1 MLKAI
6 KFAVIKHQGQVRKV
20 SGEPYVTHPI
30 GVAELVLKYKQS
42 KHINALVDAAI
53 LHDCLEDTDATFV
66 EIATEFSPLVASLVL
81 EMTSDPEMIKKM
93 GKLEYLK
100 KRLVGMSSYALV
112 DKLCDR
118 LYNINDNPT
127 PKMIAD
133 TKELMVFLKDNRKL
147 SETHLAI
154 IQDIES
160 SL

>member
-6 KFAVIKHQGQVRKV
+6 QFAIVKHNGQFRKV

-30 GVAELVLKYKQS
+30 AVAELVLKYKRS
-42 KHINALVDAAI
+42 KHINALVEAAI

-66 EIATEFSPLVASLVL
+66 ELATEFSPLVASLVL
-81 EMTSDPEMIKKM
+81 ELTSDTNMIKQM

-118 LYNINDNPT
+118 LHNISDNPT
-127 PKMIAD
+127 QKMKDD
-133 TKELMVFLKDNRKL
+133 TRELLVFLKDNRRL
-147 SETHLAI
+147 SDTHLAI
-154 IQDIES
+154 IQDIEYH
-160 SL
+160 L